1 MATALTVTLI
11 ILGLL
16 LALLGLIGCL
26 LPVIPGPPISF
37 VALLVLSYAKNWE
50 AFSVTFLVVMGVLT
64 IVVVVLDY
72 VVPAGG
78 AKKYGASKTGVAGS
92 IIGMLAGVFFF
103 PPFGLFIGAFV
114 GALVGELI
122 ARKGGKE
129 ALRAGW
135 GVFVGI
141 MVGTGLKLAFTGVI
155 LFFYIKELV
164 YG

>member
-1 MATALTVTLI
+1 MGTALTVTLI
-11 ILGLL
+11 ILGLF

-64 IVVVVLDY
+64 VVVVVLDY
-72 VVPAGG
+72 VGPAGG

-92 IIGMLAGVFFF
+92 VIGMLAGVFFF
-103 PPFGLFIGAFV
+103 PPLGLFIGAFV